1 MAKKNKQIQT
11 MMLNLYHKCVRNDAY
26 EAMYQH
32 VYNEFNKITI
42 VETKVKDP
50 QMQRINKLLHAT
62 RALETGL
69 ETFLDLYGLVP
80 TLMRDHTMGSYMK
93 KLQTPPSGRN
103 TFSKIPSH
111 MFAKGFS
118 NNDSIR
124 NKRNKYLHQAD
135 QYPTAQETKVF
146 LDDIYKF
153 YAAVLSLA

>member
-11 MMLNLYHKCVRNDAY
+11 IMLDLYRKCVGNAAR
-26 EAMYQH
+26 EAMYQR
-32 VYNEFNKITI
+32 VYNEFNKISI

-50 QMQRINKLLHAT
+50 QAQRINKLLHAT

-80 TLMRDHTMGSYMK
+80 TQLKYHTMGSYMK

-103 TFSKIPSH
+103 TFSKISSH

-118 NNDSIR
+118 NDDSIR

-135 QYPTAQETKVF
+135 QYPTPQETKVF
-146 LDDIYKF
+146 LDEIYKF